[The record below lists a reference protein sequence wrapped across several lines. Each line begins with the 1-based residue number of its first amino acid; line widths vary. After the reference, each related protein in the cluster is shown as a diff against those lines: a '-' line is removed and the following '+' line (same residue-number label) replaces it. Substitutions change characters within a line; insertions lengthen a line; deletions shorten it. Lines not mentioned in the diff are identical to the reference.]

1 METKTLS
8 QKEQLELLYGVSFKE
23 ENLITCKDING
34 NDFFMLGTK
43 VDSIHALEGGYI
55 FTPDGKVITVYDSQ
69 DHDSVFSF
77 YINNYLGKPNSTDNW
92 NSYNCSRILNEL
104 GHIVY
109 FGAKL
114 GYARAVDGN
123 GVERDNY
130 LQDKNISK
138 MANGLGVLTFPKNKQ
153 ITNEQRIC
161 SLTLLFSNLK
171 EAKNSYRKCLD
182 ISYGNMETDTVYSSE
197 ELSNLLEP
205 DFTHSFTNS
214 EYEVSEISKMI
225 DNMKQIQEVRLE
237 NINREYSVFQDE
249 TNKPLMEELKKK
261 YDAVTESNVPAK
273 EKFKQY
279 QALIEIAL
287 STQSEAVYKYMLGEH
302 QILEQNMRKVQRKI
316 NCYSM
321 WKLYLTQS
329 LLHQDDYKK
338 KL

>member
-1 METKTLS
+1 METLS
-8 QKEQLELLYGVSFKE
+8 QEEQLKLLYGLSFKE
-23 ENLITCKDING
+23 ENLITCKDVNG
-34 NDFFMLGTK
+34 NDFLMLGTT
-43 VDSIHALEGGYI
+43 VELIHALEGGYI
-55 FTPDGKVITVYDSQ
+55 FTPDGKAITVYDSQ

-109 FGAKL
+109 FGTKL
-114 GYARAVDGN
+114 GYARAAEGN

-138 MANGLGVLTFPKNKQ
+138 MANGLGVLTFPKNKE
-153 ITNEQRIC
+153 ITNEQRVC
-161 SLTLLFSNLK
+161 VLMLLFSNLK
-171 EAKNSYRKCLD
+171 KVDHSYRKRLD
-182 ISYGNMETDTVYSSE
+182 ISYGNMEEDNVYSSE

-205 DFTHSFTNS
+205 NFNQSFLNS
-214 EYEVSEISKMI
+214 EYEVSEISSMI
-225 DNMKQIQEVRLE
+225 EKMKQIQELRLE
-237 NINREYSVFQDE
+237 NITREYSIFKDE
-249 TNKPLMEELKKK
+249 TNRLLMEELKKK
-261 YDAVTESNVPAK
+261 YDAVTKSDLPAK

-287 STQSEAVYKYMLGEH
+287 STQSDAVYKYMLGEH
-302 QILEQNMRKVQRKI
+302 QILENNMRKVQRKI

-321 WKLYLTQS
+321 WKLYLDQS
-329 LLHQDDYKK
+329 LVHQKSCKK